1 MIKKIKKFFR
11 ERKEKKI
18 RPTKMQIEV
27 LETLATIC
35 LYLEYD
41 GHYSRNR
48 YSEYLHTHYSRLKV
62 YSSELQSDI
71 LAKMVGDDN
80 GLD

>member
-18 RPTKMQIEV
+18 RLTKMQIEV

-41 GHYSRNR
+41 GHYSRNH
-48 YSEYLHTHYSRLKV
+48 YSEHLHTHYSCLKK
-62 YSSELQSDI
+62 YSGGLQSDI
-71 LAKMVGDDN
+71 LAKKMG
-80 GLD
+80 